1 MGFRLSCMA
10 NRPKER
16 TYLFKNATIL
26 YGARNCYHNTK
37 YVPGEVDEQAKKE
50 VELFWSSIF

>member
-1 MGFRLSCMA
+1 MA